1 MSRKSLL
8 YVIDE
13 TGTPVPASP
22 QQVIA
27 AAREHLSHRV
37 RRGSPLSSPKATS
50 DYLTLKLGDRDFESF
65 CCLFLDSRLRVI
77 EFVELFRGT
86 IDGAAVHPREVVREA
101 LQRNAAS
108 VVFCHGH
115 PLCFVR
121 GVTAEGKEGC
131 GLAPNLQVL
140 SRRPGRQGA
149 ARLTTGSLRCSPEVP
164 VRASDG
170 RAAA

>member
-1 MSRKSLL
+1 MSRTTAL
-8 YVIDE
+8 YRIDD
-13 TGTPVPASP
+13 TGSPILASP

-27 AAREHLSHRV
+27 VAREQLSHRV

-50 DYLTLKLGDRDFESF
+50 DYLTLKLGDRDFETF

-101 LQRNAAS
+101 LARNAAA

-115 PLCFVR
+115 PLCCVQ
-121 GVTAEGKEGC
+121 GVTVEGKEGC
-131 GLAPNLQVL
+131 GLAPKLQIL
-140 SRRPGRQGA
+140 SRRPVRQGA
-149 ARLTTGSLRCSPEVP
+149 ALLTSGTLRCSPEVAA
-164 VRASDG
+164 RACDG

>member
-1 MSRKSLL
+1 MSRRTLL
-8 YVIDE
+8 YRLDD
-13 TGTPVPASP
+13 TGTAILASP

-27 AAREHLSHRV
+27 AAREQLSHRV

-101 LQRNAAS
+101 LARNAAA

-115 PLCFVR
+115 PLCFVWSVNLDR
-121 GVTAEGKEGC
+121 EVVF
-131 GLAPNLQVL
+131 GLAPSSQRV
-140 SRRPGRQGA
+140 SRRPCRQGA
-149 ARLTTGSLRCSPEVP
+149 ALLTTGSLRCSPEVAA
-164 VRASDG
+164 RACDG